1 MESIKQIYRIGHGPS
16 SSHTMGPRRAAEMF
30 LVRNREA
37 SRFNVTLY
45 GSLAATG
52 KGHMTDVA
60 ILEVLSPVAKTN
72 IIWEPKIF
80 LPFHPNGVLF
90 ESFNGNDEKMDSW
103 TIYSI
108 GGGTLANET
117 YNELTQ
123 GQVYEMET
131 IKEIQAWCEK
141 TGFSYWEYVEQ
152 CEGKDIWDYLAEV
165 WETMQQAV
173 RNGLDA
179 EGILPGGL
187 GIRRKASDYMIRAK
201 GYGSSVKSRGLVYA
215 YALAVSEEN
224 ACGGKIVTAPT
235 CGSCGVMPAVL
246 YHLKESR
253 DFRDSRILRAL
264 ATAGL
269 FGNVV
274 RTNASVSGAEVGC
287 QGEVG
292 VACAMAAGAASQLFG
307 GTTAQIE
314 YAAEMGLEHHLGLT
328 CDPVCGLVQIP
339 CIERNAFAAAR
350 ALDANTFSNFSD
362 GKHRVSFDQV
372 VEVMRQT
379 GNDLPSLYKET
390 SEGGLA
396 KHMEQS

>member
-16 SSHTMGPRRAAEMF
+16 SSHTMGPMRAARMF
-30 LVRNREA
+30 LERNRGA
-37 SRFNVTLY
+37 VRFNVTLY

-52 KGHMTDVA
+52 KGHMTDAA

-72 IIWEPKIF
+72 ITWEPKVF
-80 LPFHPNGVLF
+80 LPFHPNGILF
-90 ESFNGNDEKMDSW
+90 QSFDESGEELDNW

-123 GQVYEMET
+123 GQVYEMHT
-131 IKEIQAWCEK
+131 IKDIQAWCEK
-141 TGFSYWEYVEQ
+141 TGHSYWEYVEQ
-152 CEGKDIWDYLAEV
+152 CEGPQIWDYLAEV
-165 WETMQQAV
+165 WEVMQQAV
-173 RNGLDA
+173 RNGLEA

-201 GYGSSVKSRGLVYA
+201 GYGSSIKSRGMVYA

-287 QGEVG
+287 QHIGS
-292 VACAMAAGAASQLFG
+292 VACDGSCCGQPVVRGDACTDRVCGRDGAGASL
-307 GTTAQIE
+307 GTDLRP
-314 YAAEMGLEHHLGLT
+314 GL
-328 CDPVCGLVQIP
+328 
-339 CIERNAFAAAR
+339 
-350 ALDANTFSNFSD
+350 
-362 GKHRVSFDQV
+362 RVGTD
-372 VEVMRQT
+372 
-379 GNDLPSLYKET
+379 SLYRTQCLCGSPCAGCEYLLQFLRWQAPGKFRP
-390 SEGGLA
+390 GGGSDASDRKRPAESL
-396 KHMEQS
+396 